1 MEQSIDRKTFI
12 ETLRLGTIF
21 KYGVLIMG
29 AIVAILPVLVVF
41 IGSFKTN
48 TEFLSSGV
56 LSLPE
61 TWTIENYTRAFVEGD
76 MLVGFKNTLIIFVIS
91 MMGKL
96 LLGAMFAY
104 AIHRF
109 DFKLKKVIMGLYM
122 ASMLI
127 PGITSQVATFQIIN
141 SLGLFNTMWSVII
154 LSLGTDVIS
163 IYIFLQYLDEI
174 SISLDESAIID
185 GASYFTVF
193 RRVILPNLKAPMVTI
208 LVISGVAIYNDF
220 YNPFLYM
227 PSRELKV
234 ISTALFAFKGPY
246 GTNWPVILAGVMI
259 VIVPILILF
268 LVLQKH
274 IYNGVAGSV
283 KG

>member
-1 MEQSIDRKTFI
+1 MERTSREKTLINQFPI
-12 ETLRLGTIF
+12 ESVI
-21 KYGVLIMG
+21 KYGLLIIG
-29 AIVAILPVLVVF
+29 AVVALLPVLVVF

-48 TEFLSSGV
+48 DEFLNSGV
-56 LSLPE
+56 LSLPQE
-61 TWTIENYTRAFVEGD
+61 WTIENYQRAFVEGD
-76 MLVGFKNTLIIFVIS
+76 MLVGFKNTLIIFIVS
-91 MMGKL
+91 MIGKL
-96 LLGAMFAY
+96 ILGSMFAY

-109 DFKLKKVIMGLYM
+109 EFRFKKIIMALFM
-122 ASMLI
+122 AAMLI

-141 SLGLFNTMWSVII
+141 SMGLFNTIWSVII
-154 LSLGTDVIS
+154 LNLGTDVIS

-174 SISLDESAIID
+174 SVSLDESAIID

-193 RRVILPNLKAPMVTI
+193 SRVILPNLRAPMITI

-246 GTNWPVILAGVMI
+246 GTNWPVILAGVVI
-259 VIVPILILF
+259 VIVPILVLF
-268 LVLQKH
+268 LLLQKY